1 MAYSKPPVDVSRPHP
16 ARVHDF
22 LLGGRDNYLA
32 DRRAA
37 GELPARAARA
47 ARQDRA
53 FMHRAVGW
61 LASIGVDQYLD
72 VGSGIPTEPNLHQ
85 IVQRVNPACRV
96 VYTDNDPLVLWH
108 AAAHLISAPQG
119 ATDYLRA
126 DLRDPAA
133 LLARARELLDF
144 ERPLALSL
152 IALLHF
158 LPDGDDPH
166 GLVRAL
172 VGALPS
178 GSYVALSHGTPPA
191 APEAAYGTG
200 TARATPAPPAAPR
213 QVIPYGRSRA
223 ETGRFFAGLELVAPG
238 LVAAPLWYK
247 NTPPPEDET
256 ADSLAGVAR
265 VP

>member
-61 LASIGVDQYLD
+61 LASIGIDQYLD

-96 VYTDNDPLVLWH
+96 VYTDRDPLVLWH

-144 ERPLALSL
+144 GRPLALSL

-158 LPDGDDPH
+158 LPDQDDPH

-191 APEAAYGTG
+191 APKAADGAEAA
-200 TARATPAPPAAPR
+200 RAAASYR
-213 QVIPYGRSRA
+213 RHVIPYGRARA

-247 NTPPPEDET
+247 NTPPPEDGT